1 LSRTFSALR
10 YRDFRLLW
18 IGAFLSTTGTWMQTI
33 AQGWLV
39 LDMTGSAFLLG
50 VDGFLATGPMI
61 IFSLFGGVIA
71 DRVERRKI
79 MLFSQY
85 LQMTFALILAAL
97 IWGGT
102 VKVWHIFLLSFLT
115 GSAQSFSGPAYIS
128 LLPLLVKREDVPN
141 AIAMNSMQFNL
152 ARVIGPIFA
161 GAALVAWGPAIC
173 FTVNGLSFFAVIV
186 ALLLIRSP
194 GPKATDESKG
204 VFDDMKEGFRFVTS
218 RPKLLTLTFL
228 AFAGTFLGMPI
239 ITFLPVV
246 AKSIF
251 GLKAN
256 GYAWMMTTY
265 GLGSV
270 TGALFVA
277 ATVHAARKGT
287 DGAHAAARVRVAADR
302 LRVFTLAAALAGDR
316 LLRRRVHRRRDRA
329 LQLARAA
336 HGERRHARPR
346 DVDLHARL
354 PRRHAARQPARGIRR
369 AALVDH
375 RGAGNQRRRA
385 RVRRALLHRAT
396 NKARLDGAPEP
407 ALSEAEVSSPAG
419 PAASRRRPGERAPGR
434 RPASRRDAGAPCT
447 RRCRPP

>member
-1 LSRTFSALR
+1 MSTSLPEEEAIESEATGPIPLPQRGRVSRTFSALR

-39 LDMTGSAFLLG
+39 LEMTNSPFLLG

-61 IFSLFGGVIA
+61 VFSLFGGVIA
-71 DRVERRKI
+71 DRIERRKI
-79 MLFSQY
+79 MLYSQY
-85 LQMTFALILAAL
+85 LQMSFALILAAL
-97 IWGGT
+97 IWGGN
-102 VKVWHIFLLSFLT
+102 VQVWHIFLLSFLT

-161 GAALVAWGPAIC
+161 GAALLAWGPAIC

-194 GPKATDESKG
+194 AMKPSDGKAGWFE
-204 VFDDMKEGFRFVTS
+204 DMREGFRFVTS
-218 RPKLLTLTFL
+218 RPKLLKLTFL

-265 GLGSV
+265 GVGSV
-270 TGALFVA
+270 TGALVIA
-277 ATVHAARKGT
+277 AT
-287 DGAHAAARVRVAADR
+287 AHAAKKGKM
-302 LRVFTLAAALAGDR
+302 ALE
-316 LLRRRVHRRRDRA
+316 
-329 LQLARAA
+329 LQLAFACLLIGFAFSRSLPLSLVIAFFA
-336 HGERRHARPR
+336 GICIVGVIALYSSLVQLTASDDMRGRVMSIFMLAFRGGMPLGNLLAGYVAQRWSITVALAVNGTVLASVALFFIARR
-346 DVDLHARL
+346 
-354 PRRHAARQPARGIRR
+354 
-369 AALVDH
+369 
-375 RGAGNQRRRA
+375 
-385 RVRRALLHRAT
+385 T
-396 NKARLDGAPEP
+396 KLD
-407 ALSEAEVSSPAG
+407 
-419 PAASRRRPGERAPGR
+419 
-434 RPASRRDAGAPCT
+434 
-447 RRCRPP
+447 

>member
-1 LSRTFSALR
+1 MSTSLPEEEAIESEATGPIPLPQRGRLSRTFSALR

-39 LDMTGSAFLLG
+39 LEMTNSPFLLG

-61 IFSLFGGVIA
+61 VFSLFGGVIA
-71 DRVERRKI
+71 DRIERRKI

-85 LQMTFALILAAL
+85 LQMSFALILAAL
-97 IWGGT
+97 IWGGN
-102 VKVWHIFLLSFLT
+102 VQVWHIFVLSFLT

-161 GAALVAWGPAIC
+161 GAALLAWGPAIC

-194 GPKATDESKG
+194 ALKPSDGKAGWFE
-204 VFDDMKEGFRFVTS
+204 DMRDGFRFVTS
-218 RPKLLTLTFL
+218 RPKLLKLTFL

-239 ITFLPVV
+239 VTFLPVV

-265 GLGSV
+265 GIGSV
-270 TGALFVA
+270 TGALFIA
-277 ATVHAARKGT
+277 AT
-287 DGAHAAARVRVAADR
+287 AHAAKKGK
-302 LRVFTLAAALAGDR
+302 LALE
-316 LLRRRVHRRRDRA
+316 
-329 LQLARAA
+329 LQLAFACLLIAFAFSRSLPLSLVIAFCAGICIVGVIALYSSLVQLTASDDMRGRVMSIFMLAFRGGMPLGNLLAGYVAQRWSITVALAVNGAVLAA
-336 HGERRHARPR
+336 VA
-346 DVDLHARL
+346 VFF
-354 PRRHAARQPARGIRR
+354 I
-369 AALVDH
+369 
-375 RGAGNQRRRA
+375 
-385 RVRRALLHRAT
+385 
-396 NKARLDGAPEP
+396 
-407 ALSEAEVSSPAG
+407 
-419 PAASRRRPGERAPGR
+419 GR
-434 RPASRRDAGAPCT
+434 RTKLD
-447 RRCRPP
+447 

>member
-1 LSRTFSALR
+1 
-10 YRDFRLLW
+10 
-18 IGAFLSTTGTWMQTI
+18 MQTI

-39 LDMTGSAFLLG
+39 LDMTGSPFLLG

-79 MLFSQY
+79 MLLSQY
-85 LQMTFALILAAL
+85 LQMSFALILAAL
-97 IWGGT
+97 IWAGN

-173 FTVNGLSFFAVIV
+173 FTVNGLSFFAVII

-194 GPKATDESKG
+194 GPKATDETKG
-204 VFDDMKEGFRFVTS
+204 LFDDMKEGFRFVTS

-239 ITFLPVV
+239 VTFLPVV

-265 GLGSV
+265 GIGSV

-277 ATVHAARKGT
+277 ASAHAARKGQI
-287 DGAHAAARVRVAADR
+287 
-302 LRVFTLAAALAGDR
+302 
-316 LLRRRVHRRRDRA
+316 A
-329 LQLARAA
+329 LQLQFAFACLLIGFAFSRSLPISLVIAFCAGICIVGVIALYSSLVQLTASDDMRGRVMSIFMLAFRGGMPLGNLIAGYVAQRWSITVALAVNGAVLASVALFVIAR
-336 HGERRHARPR
+336 R
-346 DVDLHARL
+346 
-354 PRRHAARQPARGIRR
+354 
-369 AALVDH
+369 
-375 RGAGNQRRRA
+375 
-385 RVRRALLHRAT
+385 T
-396 NKARLDGAPEP
+396 KLD
-407 ALSEAEVSSPAG
+407 
-419 PAASRRRPGERAPGR
+419 
-434 RPASRRDAGAPCT
+434 
-447 RRCRPP
+447 

>member
-1 LSRTFSALR
+1 MSTSLPEEETIESEATGPIPLPQRGRLSRTFSALR

-18 IGAFLSTTGTWMQTI
+18 IGALLSTTGTWMQTI

-39 LDMTGSAFLLG
+39 LEMTNSPFLLG

-61 IFSLFGGVIA
+61 VFSLFGGVIA
-71 DRVERRKI
+71 DRIERRKI
-79 MLFSQY
+79 MLYSQY

-97 IWGGT
+97 IWGGN
-102 VKVWHIFLLSFLT
+102 VQVWHIFLLSFLT

-161 GAALVAWGPAIC
+161 GAALLAFGPAIC

-194 GPKATDESKG
+194 AMKPSDGKTGWYA
-204 VFDDMKEGFRFVTS
+204 DMKDGFRFVTS
-218 RPKLLTLTFL
+218 RPKLLKLTFL

-251 GLKAN
+251 GLQAN

-265 GLGSV
+265 GIGSV
-270 TGALFVA
+270 TGALVVA
-277 ATVHAARKGT
+277 ATAHEAKKGK
-287 DGAHAAARVRVAADR
+287 
-302 LRVFTLAAALAGDR
+302 LALE
-316 LLRRRVHRRRDRA
+316 
-329 LQLARAA
+329 LQLAFACLLIGFAFSRSLPLSLIIAFFA
-336 HGERRHARPR
+336 GICIVGVIALYSSLVQLTASDEMRGRVMSIFMLAFRGGMPLGNLLAGYVAQRWSITVALAVNGAVLASVALFFIARR
-346 DVDLHARL
+346 
-354 PRRHAARQPARGIRR
+354 
-369 AALVDH
+369 
-375 RGAGNQRRRA
+375 
-385 RVRRALLHRAT
+385 T
-396 NKARLDGAPEP
+396 KLDE
-407 ALSEAEVSSPAG
+407 
-419 PAASRRRPGERAPGR
+419 
-434 RPASRRDAGAPCT
+434 
-447 RRCRPP
+447 